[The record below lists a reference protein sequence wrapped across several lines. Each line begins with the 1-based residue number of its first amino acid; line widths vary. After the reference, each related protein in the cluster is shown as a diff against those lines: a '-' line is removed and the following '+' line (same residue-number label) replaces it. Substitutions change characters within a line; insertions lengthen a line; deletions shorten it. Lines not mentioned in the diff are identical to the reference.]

1 MSDSGGVLT
10 VGAVRPATDQTLRP
24 FQPLPVPASIS
35 RTLMEALAFLFL
47 FLATRSFL
55 FGNPVVHIDEQ
66 FYLFVAERMREGA
79 VPYVDIWDRKPIGL
93 FLIYEALAALPFNP
107 VIAYQMGSALSATLT
122 ALVISRL
129 AREIASP
136 TAASQA
142 GAVYLLFMPIFNAG
156 MGQAPVFYNLPVA
169 LAALVVVEAFKRQ
182 EAPGLVWRGCVAMLL
197 LGLAIQIKY
206 TVIFEGAAFGLMLL
220 SRGFADV
227 WTYRKLGAAAALWI
241 GVALLPTVAALLWYV
256 GIGQADAF
264 VYANFV
270 SVFERG
276 SDGWKSYWRLTK
288 EVAVMIPFWLAIF
301 RAPRKF
307 DTSGGTHPA
316 SLRVIRLWAIAA
328 CIGFLIFGTWYDHY
342 VSPLLV
348 PLSVLAAPALARV
361 RDGER
366 WYGRLLLGFGAIAGL
381 AVMIY
386 QYNQHGSTRQ
396 YEAMNAA
403 IAQEMRGGCLFI
415 YEGEMAFYRT
425 THSCLP
431 TTRIFPNH
439 LNTYVEAPAIGVDA
453 TAETARVLASRP
465 TVIVMRGK
473 KFNLYLPN
481 MDTRRMIK
489 AALARDYER
498 YAAVPLGNKEYWLYR
513 LRKPATGRAP
523 LLNPRP

>member
-1 MSDSGGVLT
+1 MNETGGVL
-10 VGAVRPATDQTLRP
+10 AVAPASALPGRFAPAAIRNLRRPAA
-24 FQPLPVPASIS
+24 LPAWLV
-35 RTLMEALAFLFL
+35 EAAGFALL

-93 FLIYEALAALPFNP
+93 FLVYEALAGLSFDP
-107 VIAYQMGSALSATLT
+107 VIAYQLGSTVSATLT

-136 TAASQA
+136 AAASQA
-142 GAVYLLFMPIFNAG
+142 GAAYLLFMPVFNAG

-169 LAALVVVEAFKRQ
+169 LAALIVVEAFKRY
-182 EAPGLVWRGCVAMLL
+182 EAPGLVWRGCLAMLL

-227 WTYRKLGAAAALWI
+227 WPWRKLGAVAALWI
-241 GVALLPTVAALLWYV
+241 GVALLPTVAAFLWYV
-256 GIGQADAF
+256 GIGQTDAF

-276 SDGWKSYWRLTK
+276 SDGWTAYWRLTK

-301 RAPRKF
+301 RAPRMF

-348 PLSVLAAPALARV
+348 PLSVLAAPALARA

-366 WYGRLLLGFGAIAGL
+366 WYGRLLLGLGAIAGL
-381 AVMIY
+381 AVTIY

-396 YEAMNAA
+396 YEAMNSA
-403 IAQEMRGGCLFI
+403 IAQEMRNGCLFI

-425 THSCLP
+425 TRSCLP

-439 LNTYVEAPAIGVDA
+439 LNTYVEAPAIGLDA
-453 TAETARVLASRP
+453 SAELSRVLDSRP
-465 TVIVMRGK
+465 TVILTRAATEK
-473 KFNLYLPN
+473 PYLPN
-481 MDTRRMIK
+481 LDTRRIIK
-489 AALARDYER
+489 ARLTRDYER
-498 YAAVPLGNKEYWLYR
+498 YAALTLGNKTYWLYR
-513 LRKPATGRAP
+513 LRNAPTGRAP
-523 LLNPRP
+523 AS